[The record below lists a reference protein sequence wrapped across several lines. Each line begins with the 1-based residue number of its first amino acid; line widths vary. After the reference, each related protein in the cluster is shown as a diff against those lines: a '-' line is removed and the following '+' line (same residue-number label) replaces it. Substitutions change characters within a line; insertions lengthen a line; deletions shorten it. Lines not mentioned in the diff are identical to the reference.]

1 MKTPQW
7 TVKIF
12 RKYNPDRTVVAYG
25 ESATA
30 VEVSVANS
38 LRENYG
44 ISDARAIE
52 VIGQI
57 NSLRIKND

>member
-1 MKTPQW
+1 MRTPQW
-7 TVKIF
+7 TVRIF

-25 ESATA
+25 ETAAA
-30 VEVSVANS
+30 VEVSVAKS
-38 LRENYG
+38 LREDYG

-57 NSLRIKND
+57 QSLRE